1 MEILECWLEGTAA
14 CRSIKKEDE
23 ISWNLGRITRDAVF
37 LLVAC
42 LFEVS
47 SLSRIFTSFCSQH
60 LHSLFLSKSQ
70 AGSQSRNSQ
79 VIKRSII
86 A

>member
-1 MEILECWLEGTAA
+1 MEILARWLGGTAA

-23 ISWNLGRITRDAVF
+23 IPWNLGRITRDAVF
-37 LLVAC
+37 LLVAG

-47 SLSRIFTSFCSQH
+47 LPCIFTSFCSQH
-60 LHSLFLSKSQ
+60 RHSLFLSKSQ
-70 AGSQSRNSQ
+70 ADSQSRNSQ

>member
-1 MEILECWLEGTAA
+1 MEILESWLEGTAT

-47 SLSRIFTSFCSQH
+47 SPVSLHLFVLSIFIVSSSAN
-60 LHSLFLSKSQ
+60 LRLALK
-70 AGSQSRNSQ
+70 A
-79 VIKRSII
+79 VIHKL
-86 A
+86 